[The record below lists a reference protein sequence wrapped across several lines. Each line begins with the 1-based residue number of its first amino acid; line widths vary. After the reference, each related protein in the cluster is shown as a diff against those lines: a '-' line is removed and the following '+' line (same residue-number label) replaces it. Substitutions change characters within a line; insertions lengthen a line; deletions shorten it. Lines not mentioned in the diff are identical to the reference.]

1 MIVAFNSKEDDCGA
15 LSILENMKKLDN
27 ENNLNLFDAVVSVKN
42 LNSKI
47 LTVDNQRFS
56 LNYFEKHAGNLLVS
70 RAFICGPPG
79 INRDAPIALE

>member
-1 MIVAFNSKEDDCGA
+1 VIAAFNSKEDDCGA

-56 LNYFEKHAGNLLVS
+56 
-70 RAFICGPPG
+70 
-79 INRDAPIALE
+79 